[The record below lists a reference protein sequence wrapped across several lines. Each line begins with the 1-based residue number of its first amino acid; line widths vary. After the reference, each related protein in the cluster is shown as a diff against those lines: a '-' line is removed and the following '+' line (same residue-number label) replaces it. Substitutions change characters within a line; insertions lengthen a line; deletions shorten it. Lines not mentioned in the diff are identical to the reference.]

1 MAPGGH
7 GHAILSV
14 PGGPRGDPFV
24 PQVGD
29 VYLVN
34 TILYSASD
42 PASARPAVVLEA
54 DPNPHRLI
62 RVVTRTSDTS
72 VRGVAHRADRALG
85 LERDGVWSDLTSVQ
99 QDRWR
104 EPDVRR
110 LGTLREDVLKG
121 VRARF
126 S

>member
-34 TILYSASD
+34 TILYSASASLILPL
-42 PASARPAVVLEA
+42 PASAIPLSSHPANASRRETKRAPLA
-54 DPNPHRLI
+54 GP
-62 RVVTRTSDTS
+62 VTVSRSGGCDKNT
-72 VRGVAHRADRALG
+72 R
-85 LERDGVWSDLTSVQ
+85 
-99 QDRWR
+99 
-104 EPDVRR
+104 
-110 LGTLREDVLKG
+110 
-121 VRARF
+121 
-126 S
+126 